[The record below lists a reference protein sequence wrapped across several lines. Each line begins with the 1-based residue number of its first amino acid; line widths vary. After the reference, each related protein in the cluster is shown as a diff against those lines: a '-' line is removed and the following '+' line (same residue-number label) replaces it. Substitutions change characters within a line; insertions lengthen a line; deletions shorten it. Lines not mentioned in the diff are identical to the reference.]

1 MKTPRFWLALLAAAM
16 AMAMAALLAVE
27 INQSKALQDSKK
39 MRVDSIAAPA
49 VQLDREFLRFRHA
62 LDQQLNYRTPP
73 DVDALMLQ
81 NDLLHSR
88 IEIMR
93 QSPASVYF
101 FSSPEN
107 LQTFEQLESLHVRL
121 ERLLTSDTPRLQL
134 MDALLEDA
142 NALAP
147 DVLALSNAAESTTG
161 NLLEKQGNDLMELN
175 RHITWLTLGLM
186 LLFSGTA
193 IALYLRNVSQEREH
207 QASKGLAEHFRATQI
222 LAERANRGKSHFLAN
237 MSHELRTPFNS
248 ILGML
253 HLLKSTELSTE
264 QADYVQTVDTSAN
277 HLLHILNDI
286 LDISALEAGKIN
298 IRGQAEHLPTL
309 LNEVEAVMRPLA
321 KDKYLN
327 FDFHVDADIPAWG
340 SFDATRFKQILFNL
354 LNNAIKFTEQG
365 TVSFSATYR
374 IRTDGTIDL
383 VFSVSDTG
391 IGMPPDAVSQLFQRF
406 YQADS
411 GVARQFGGT
420 GLGLEISQSLARMM
434 GGNIE
439 VQSTWGKGSCF
450 TLTLGFQACEAPHEK
465 LASGHPAPE
474 ISNHSPTDKPVR
486 ILVAEDNLVNQKFMG
501 ILLDR
506 MGYQTT
512 FCENGQLAFEAM
524 QNQTPGQGFDL
535 VLMDVHMPVMDGLA
549 CTRAIRAMESKA
561 SHVPIIAI
569 TADIMNDARDA
580 ALAAGVNDFVS
591 KPVHMARLQEAIE
604 KSLKGEASS

>member
-1 MKTPRFWLALLAAAM
+1 MRTPRFWLALLAAAM
-16 AMAMAALLAVE
+16 AMAMAALLAFE
-27 INQSKALQDSKK
+27 INQSKALQESKK
-39 MRVDSIAAPA
+39 LRVDSIAAPA
-49 VQLDREFLRFRHA
+49 VLLDREFLRFRHA
-62 LDQQLNYRTPP
+62 LDRQLNYRNPP
-73 DVDALMLQ
+73 EVDALMLQ
-81 NDLLHSR
+81 NDILHSR

-93 QSPASVYF
+93 QSPASAFF
-101 FSSPEN
+101 FSTPEN
-107 LQTFEQLESLHVRL
+107 LHTFQQLENLHVRL
-121 ERLLTSDTPRLQL
+121 ERLLTSDMPSLQL
-134 MDALLEDA
+134 MDELLEDA

-147 DVLALSNAAESTTG
+147 DVLALSNAAERTTG
-161 NLLEKQGNDLMELN
+161 NLLEKQGTDLMAQN
-175 RHITWLTLGLM
+175 SHITWLTLGLM
-186 LLFSGTA
+186 LLFSGAA
-193 IALYLRNVSQEREH
+193 IALYLRNLIQAREH
-207 QASKGLAEHFRATQI
+207 QAAKELTEHFRATQI
-222 LAERANRGKSHFLAN
+222 LAERANRGKSQFLAN

-253 HLLKSTELSTE
+253 HLLKTTGLNAE
-264 QADYVQTVDTSAN
+264 QTDYVQTVDTSAK
-277 HLLHILNDI
+277 HLLNILNDI

-298 IRGQAEHLPTL
+298 IQGQAEHLPTL
-309 LNEVEAVMRPLA
+309 LGDVEAVMRPLA

-327 FDFHVDADIPAWG
+327 FDFHVDAGIPTWG
-340 SFDATRFKQILFNL
+340 YVDATRFKQILFNL

-406 YQADS
+406 YQVDG

-439 VQSTWGKGSCF
+439 VQSTLGKGSCF
-450 TLTLGFQACEAPHEK
+450 TLTLGFQACAVPDEK
-465 LASGHPAPE
+465 LEQELLTPAR
-474 ISNHSPTDKPVR
+474 SNHSPTNSPVR

-512 FCENGQLAFEAM
+512 FCDNGQLAYEAI
-524 QNQTPGQGFDL
+524 QNQTESQEFDL
-535 VLMDVHMPVMDGLA
+535 VLMDIHMPVMDGLA
-549 CTRAIRAMESKA
+549 STRAIRALGGKA
-561 SHVPIIAI
+561 SQVPIIAI
-569 TADIMNDARDA
+569 TADVMNDARDA

-591 KPVHMARLQEAIE
+591 KPVHMVRLQEAIQ
-604 KSLKGEASS
+604 KCLKGEVPP